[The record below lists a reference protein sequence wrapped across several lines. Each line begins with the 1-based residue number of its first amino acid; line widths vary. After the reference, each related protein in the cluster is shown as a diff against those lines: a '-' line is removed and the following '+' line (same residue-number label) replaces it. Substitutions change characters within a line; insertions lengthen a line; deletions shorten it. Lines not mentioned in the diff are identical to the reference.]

1 MFKKILGIILDI
13 IFIVL
18 IIGIIYY
25 FFILKKDNTMI
36 ENVQLQSFSPNYEDT
51 VSNSQALTNLNVIN
65 ENTNNSS
72 TNSISTNNKYYYN
85 QLGYNAKLI
94 YTALENNIDNL
105 KKDNFKI
112 NFSTK
117 FNDLL
122 NKQNGKSV
130 LDKSFQAALDAFFYD
145 HPELFYIDLTK
156 ITLYTKYTT
165 IGSKTTYTVSL
176 APQNNKNYLSDSFS
190 SESQVDNAINQI
202 EQIRNSIVSRVNGNN
217 YNKALI
223 VHDTLVDMLEYNQ
236 NDSNS
241 NTHNIY
247 GAFVNR
253 SVVCEGYAKS
263 FKYIMDSLNIP
274 CILVGGVA
282 TNNTSTTESHMW
294 NYIQLDG
301 NWYGVDVTW
310 DDPVII
316 GGSSKKSSRVRRD
329 YFCKGA
335 SSFKLHKADGK
346 ISQNGETFSIPTLS
360 SKNYKNK

>member
-1 MFKKILGIILDI
+1 MF
-13 IFIVL
+13 
-18 IIGIIYY
+18 
-25 FFILKKDNTMI
+25 
-36 ENVQLQSFSPNYEDT
+36 
-51 VSNSQALTNLNVIN
+51 
-65 ENTNNSS
+65 
-72 TNSISTNNKYYYN
+72 
-85 QLGYNAKLI
+85 
-94 YTALENNIDNL
+94 
-105 KKDNFKI
+105 
-112 NFSTK
+112 
-117 FNDLL
+117 
-122 NKQNGKSV
+122 
-130 LDKSFQAALDAFFYD
+130 
-145 HPELFYIDLTK
+145 
-156 ITLYTKYTT
+156 
-165 IGSKTTYTVSL
+165 
-176 APQNNKNYLSDSFS
+176 KNYLSDSFS

-329 YFCKGA
+329 YFCKD
-335 SSFKLHKADGK
+335 SSAFNLHQADGK

>member
-202 EQIRNSIVSRVNGNN
+202 EQMRNSIVSRVNGNN

-223 VHDTLVDMLEYNQ
+223 VHDTLVDMLEYDQ

-316 GGSSKKSSRVRRD
+316 GGSSKRSSRVRRD
-329 YFCKGA
+329 YFCKG
-335 SSFKLHKADGK
+335 SSAFNLHQADGK

-360 SKNYKNK
+360 SKDYKNK

>member
-72 TNSISTNNKYYYN
+72 TNSINTNNKYYYN

>member
-247 GAFVNR
+247 GSFVNR

-274 CILVGGVA
+274 CILVDGVA

-329 YFCKGA
+329 YFCKD
-335 SSFKLHKADGK
+335 SSAFNLHQADGK

-360 SKNYKNK
+360 SKDYKNK

>member
-13 IFIVL
+13 IL
-18 IIGIIYY
+18 ISLVIGVIYY
-25 FFILKKDNTMI
+25 FLNSNKDNTMI
-36 ENVQLQSFSPNYEDT
+36 SNELLSFSPNYEDDALT
-51 VSNSQALTNLNVIN
+51 SQALTNLNVIN
-65 ENTNNSS
+65 ETSNYSNTSS
-72 TNSISTNNKYYYN
+72 SSTNNKYYYN

-282 TNNTSTTESHMW
+282 TNNASTTESHMW

-329 YFCKGA
+329 YFCKD
-335 SSFKLHKADGK
+335 SSAFNLHQADGK

>member
-360 SKNYKNK
+360 SKDYKNQ

>member
-1 MFKKILGIILDI
+1 MFKKIWGIILDI

-51 VSNSQALTNLNVIN
+51 LSNSQALTNLNVIN

-176 APQNNKNYLSDSFS
+176 APQNNKNYLSDSFN

-202 EQIRNSIVSRVNGNN
+202 EQIRNSIVSRVNGSN

-223 VHDTLVDMLEYNQ
+223 VHDTLVDMLEYEQ

-274 CILVGGVA
+274 CILVGGIA
-282 TNNTSTTESHMW
+282 TNNSSNTESHMW

-360 SKNYKNK
+360 SKDYKNK

>member
-236 NDSNS
+236 NDGNS

-329 YFCKGA
+329 YFCKD
-335 SSFKLHKADGK
+335 SSAFNLHQADGK

>member
-360 SKNYKNK
+360 SKDYKNK

>member
-1 MFKKILGIILDI
+1 M
-13 IFIVL
+13 
-18 IIGIIYY
+18 
-25 FFILKKDNTMI
+25 
-36 ENVQLQSFSPNYEDT
+36 
-51 VSNSQALTNLNVIN
+51 
-65 ENTNNSS
+65 
-72 TNSISTNNKYYYN
+72 
-85 QLGYNAKLI
+85 
-94 YTALENNIDNL
+94 

-176 APQNNKNYLSDSFS
+176 APQNNKNYLSDSFN

-274 CILVGGVA
+274 CILVGGIA
-282 TNNTSTTESHMW
+282 TNNSSNTESHMW

>member
-1 MFKKILGIILDI
+1 M
-13 IFIVL
+13 
-18 IIGIIYY
+18 
-25 FFILKKDNTMI
+25 N
-36 ENVQLQSFSPNYEDT
+36 
-51 VSNSQALTNLNVIN
+51 
-65 ENTNNSS
+65 
-72 TNSISTNNKYYYN
+72 
-85 QLGYNAKLI
+85 
-94 YTALENNIDNL
+94 
-105 KKDNFKI
+105 KDNFKI

-329 YFCKGA
+329 YFCKD
-335 SSFKLHKADGK
+335 SSAFNLHQADGK

-360 SKNYKNK
+360 SKDYKNK

>member
-1 MFKKILGIILDI
+1 MFKKIWGIILDI

-51 VSNSQALTNLNVIN
+51 LSNSQALTNLNVIN
-65 ENTNNSS
+65 EDTNNSS

-176 APQNNKNYLSDSFS
+176 APQNNKNYLSDSFN

-202 EQIRNSIVSRVNGNN
+202 EQIRNSIVSRVNGSN

-223 VHDTLVDMLEYNQ
+223 VHDTLVDMLEYEQ

-360 SKNYKNK
+360 SKDYKNK

>member
-51 VSNSQALTNLNVIN
+51 LSNSQALTNLNVIN
-65 ENTNNSS
+65 EDTNNSS

-176 APQNNKNYLSDSFS
+176 APQNNKNYLSDSFN

-202 EQIRNSIVSRVNGNN
+202 EQIRNSIVSRVNGSN

-223 VHDTLVDMLEYNQ
+223 VHDTLVDMLEYEQ

-274 CILVGGVA
+274 CILVGGIA
-282 TNNTSTTESHMW
+282 TNNSSNTESHMW

-360 SKNYKNK
+360 SKDYKNK

>member
-51 VSNSQALTNLNVIN
+51 LSNSQALTNLNVIN

-176 APQNNKNYLSDSFS
+176 APQNNKNYLSDSFN

-202 EQIRNSIVSRVNGNN
+202 EQIRNSIVSRVNGSN

-223 VHDTLVDMLEYNQ
+223 VHDTLVDMLEYEQ

-274 CILVGGVA
+274 CILVGGIA
-282 TNNTSTTESHMW
+282 TNNSSNTESHMW

-360 SKNYKNK
+360 SKDYKNK

>member
-13 IFIVL
+13 IL
-18 IIGIIYY
+18 IALVIGVIYY
-25 FFILKKDNTMI
+25 FLNSNKDNTMI
-36 ENVQLQSFSPNYEDT
+36 SNELLSFSPNYEEDT
-51 VSNSQALTNLNVIN
+51 LASQALTNLNVIN
-65 ENTNNSS
+65 ETSNYSNTSS
-72 TNSISTNNKYYYN
+72 SSTNNKYYYN

-94 YTALENNIDNL
+94 YTGLENNIDNL

-122 NKQNGKSV
+122 NQQNGKSI
-130 LDKSFQAALDAFFYD
+130 LDRSFQAALDAFFYD

-176 APQNNKNYLSDSFS
+176 TPKDDKNYLADGFY
-190 SESQVDNAINQI
+190 SEIQVDTAINQVQ
-202 EQIRNSIVSRVNGNN
+202 QIRNSIVSRVNGNN

-223 VHDTLVDMLEYNQ
+223 VHDTLVDMLEYDQSTNGI
-236 NDSNS
+236 

-247 GAFVNR
+247 GAFMEH
-253 SVVCEGYAKS
+253 SVVCEGYAKA

-282 TNNTSTTESHMW
+282 TNNASTTESHMW

-316 GGSSKKSSRVRRD
+316 GGSSKKSSKVRRD
-329 YFCKGA
+329 YFCKGS

-346 ISQNGETFSIPTLS
+346 ISENGETFSIPTLS
-360 SKNYKNK
+360 SKDYKNK

>member
-1 MFKKILGIILDI
+1 MFKKIWGIILDI

-329 YFCKGA
+329 YFCKG
-335 SSFKLHKADGK
+335 SSAFNLHQADGK

>member
-51 VSNSQALTNLNVIN
+51 LSNSQALTNLNVIN
-65 ENTNNSS
+65 EDTNNSS
-72 TNSISTNNKYYYN
+72 TNYISTNNKYYYN

-176 APQNNKNYLSDSFS
+176 APQNNKNYLSDSFN

-202 EQIRNSIVSRVNGNN
+202 EQIRNSIVSRVNGSN

-223 VHDTLVDMLEYNQ
+223 VHDTLVDMLEYEQ

-274 CILVGGVA
+274 CILVGGIA
-282 TNNTSTTESHMW
+282 TNNSSNTESHMW

-360 SKNYKNK
+360 SKDYKNK

>member
-13 IFIVL
+13 IL
-18 IIGIIYY
+18 IALVIGVIYY
-25 FFILKKDNTMI
+25 FLNSNKDNTMI
-36 ENVQLQSFSPNYEDT
+36 SNELLSFSPNYEEDT
-51 VSNSQALTNLNVIN
+51 LASQALTNLNVIN
-65 ENTNNSS
+65 ETSNYSNTSS
-72 TNSISTNNKYYYN
+72 SSTNNKYYYN

-94 YTALENNIDNL
+94 YTGLENNIDNL

-122 NKQNGKSV
+122 NQQNGKSI
-130 LDKSFQAALDAFFYD
+130 LDRSFQAALDAFFYD

-176 APQNNKNYLSDSFS
+176 TPKDDKNYLADGFY
-190 SESQVDNAINQI
+190 SETQVDTAINQVQ
-202 EQIRNSIVSRVNGNN
+202 QIRNSIVSRVNGNN

-223 VHDTLVDMLEYNQ
+223 VHDTLVDMLEYDQSTNGI
-236 NDSNS
+236 

-247 GAFVNR
+247 GAFMEH
-253 SVVCEGYAKS
+253 SVVCEGYAKA

-282 TNNTSTTESHMW
+282 TNMPLLLNHICGITY
-294 NYIQLDG
+294 N
-301 NWYGVDVTW
+301 
-310 DDPVII
+310 
-316 GGSSKKSSRVRRD
+316 
-329 YFCKGA
+329 
-335 SSFKLHKADGK
+335 
-346 ISQNGETFSIPTLS
+346 
-360 SKNYKNK
+360 

>member
-72 TNSISTNNKYYYN
+72 TNSINTNNKYYYN

-329 YFCKGA
+329 YFCKD
-335 SSFKLHKADGK
+335 SSAFNLHQADGK

>member
-176 APQNNKNYLSDSFS
+176 APQNNKNYLSDSFNS
-190 SESQVDNAINQI
+190 DSQVDNAINQI
-202 EQIRNSIVSRVNGNN
+202 EQIRNSIVSRVNGSN

-223 VHDTLVDMLEYNQ
+223 VHDTLVDMLEYEQ

-329 YFCKGA
+329 YFCKG
-335 SSFKLHKADGK
+335 SSAFNLHQADGK

-360 SKNYKNK
+360 SKDYKNK

>member
-13 IFIVL
+13 IL
-18 IIGIIYY
+18 ISLVIGVIYY
-25 FFILKKDNTMI
+25 FLNSNKDNTMI
-36 ENVQLQSFSPNYEDT
+36 SNELLSFSPNYEDDALT
-51 VSNSQALTNLNVIN
+51 SQALTNLNVIN
-65 ENTNNSS
+65 ETSNYSNTSS
-72 TNSISTNNKYYYN
+72 SSTNNKYYYN

-94 YTALENNIDNL
+94 YTGLENNIDNL

-122 NKQNGKSV
+122 NQQNGKSI
-130 LDKSFQAALDAFFYD
+130 LDRSFQAALDAFFYD

-176 APQNNKNYLSDSFS
+176 TPKDDKNYLADGFY
-190 SESQVDNAINQI
+190 SETQVDTAINQVQ
-202 EQIRNSIVSRVNGNN
+202 QIRNIIVSRVNGNN

-223 VHDTLVDMLEYNQ
+223 VHDTLVDMLDYDQSINGI
-236 NDSNS
+236 NA
-241 NTHNIY
+241 HNIY
-247 GAFVNR
+247 GAFMEH
-253 SVVCEGYAKS
+253 SVVCEGYAKT

-346 ISQNGETFSIPTLS
+346 ISQNGETFSIPILS

>member
-329 YFCKGA
+329 YFCKD
-335 SSFKLHKADGK
+335 SSAFNLHQADGK

-360 SKNYKNK
+360 SKDYKNK

>member
-51 VSNSQALTNLNVIN
+51 LSNSQALTNLNVIN

-176 APQNNKNYLSDSFS
+176 APQNNKNYLSDSFN

-202 EQIRNSIVSRVNGNN
+202 EQIRNSIVSRVNGSN

-223 VHDTLVDMLEYNQ
+223 VHDTLVDMLEYEQ

-274 CILVGGVA
+274 CILVGGIA
-282 TNNTSTTESHMW
+282 TNNSSNTESHMW

-329 YFCKGA
+329 YFCKD
-335 SSFKLHKADGK
+335 SSAFNLHQADGK

-360 SKNYKNK
+360 SKDYKNK

>member
-223 VHDTLVDMLEYNQ
+223 VHDTLVDMLEYDQ

-253 SVVCEGYAKS
+253 NVVCEGYAKS

-274 CILVGGVA
+274 CILVGGIA
-282 TNNTSTTESHMW
+282 TNNSSNTESHMW

-329 YFCKGA
+329 YFCKG
-335 SSFKLHKADGK
+335 SSAFNLHQADGK

-360 SKNYKNK
+360 SKDYKNK

>member
-13 IFIVL
+13 IL
-18 IIGIIYY
+18 IALVGGIIYY
-25 FFILKKDNTMI
+25 FFNSNKDNTMI
-36 ENVQLQSFSPNYEDT
+36 SNELLSFSPDYKNEST
-51 VSNSQALTNLNVIN
+51 SQAITNFTSIDGISDSAI
-65 ENTNNSS
+65 NSS
-72 TNSISTNNKYYYN
+72 TTNSGNKYYYN

-122 NKQNGKSV
+122 NQPNGKST
-130 LDKSFQAALDAFFYD
+130 LDRSFQAALDAFFYD

-165 IGSKTTYTVSL
+165 LGSKTTYTVSL
-176 APQNNKNYLSDSFS
+176 TPKDNNNYLSDGFY
-190 SESQVDNAINQI
+190 SETQVDTAISQI
-202 EQIRNSIVSRVNGNN
+202 QQLRNSIVSQVSGSD

-223 VHDTLVDMLEYNQ
+223 VHDTLVDMLEYDQ
-236 NDSNS
+236 STTKT

-247 GAFVNR
+247 GAFIEN
-253 SVVCEGYAKS
+253 SVVCEGYAKA

-274 CILVGGVA
+274 CILVGGIA
-282 TNNTSTTESHMW
+282 TNSSGATESHMW

-301 NWYGVDVTW
+301 NWYGVDATW

-316 GGSSKKSSRVRRD
+316 GGSSKKSSKVRRD
-329 YFCKGA
+329 YFCKGS
-335 SSFKLHKADGK
+335 SSFKLHKSDGR
-346 ISQNGETFSIPTLS
+346 ISENGEAFSIPTLS
-360 SKNYKNK
+360 SKDYKNK

>member
-1 MFKKILGIILDI
+1 MFKKIWGIILDI

-51 VSNSQALTNLNVIN
+51 LSNSQALTNLNVIN
-65 ENTNNSS
+65 EDTNNSS

-176 APQNNKNYLSDSFS
+176 APQNNKNYLSDSFNS
-190 SESQVDNAINQI
+190 DSQVDNAINQI
-202 EQIRNSIVSRVNGNN
+202 EQIRNSIVSRVNGSN

-223 VHDTLVDMLEYNQ
+223 VHDTLVDMLEYEQ

-274 CILVGGVA
+274 CILVGGIA
-282 TNNTSTTESHMW
+282 TNNSSNTESHMW

-360 SKNYKNK
+360 SKDYKNK

>member
-122 NKQNGKSV
+122 NKQNGKNV

-241 NTHNIY
+241 NTHSIY

-301 NWYGVDVTW
+301 DWYGVDVTW

-329 YFCKGA
+329 YFCKG
-335 SSFKLHKADGK
+335 SSAFNLHQADGK

-360 SKNYKNK
+360 SKDYKNK

>member
-1 MFKKILGIILDI
+1 MFKKIFGIILDI

-51 VSNSQALTNLNVIN
+51 ISNSQALTNLNVIN
-65 ENTNNSS
+65 ENTNNFS

-202 EQIRNSIVSRVNGNN
+202 EQMRNSIVSRVNGSN

-223 VHDTLVDMLEYNQ
+223 VHDTLVDMLEYDQ

-310 DDPVII
+310 DDPLII

-335 SSFKLHKADGK
+335 SSFKLHKVDGK

-360 SKNYKNK
+360 SKDYKNK

>member
-72 TNSISTNNKYYYN
+72 TNSINTNNKYYYN

-360 SKNYKNK
+360 SKDYKNK

>member
-1 MFKKILGIILDI
+1 MFKKIFGIILDI

-51 VSNSQALTNLNVIN
+51 ISNSQALTNLNVIN
-65 ENTNNSS
+65 ENTNNFS

-202 EQIRNSIVSRVNGNN
+202 EQMRNSIVSRVNGSN

-223 VHDTLVDMLEYNQ
+223 VHDTLVDMLEYDQ

-310 DDPVII
+310 DDPLII

-360 SKNYKNK
+360 SKDYKNK

>member
-176 APQNNKNYLSDSFS
+176 APQNNRNYLSDSFS

-223 VHDTLVDMLEYNQ
+223 VHDTLVDMLEYDQ

-253 SVVCEGYAKS
+253 NVVCEGYAKS

-274 CILVGGVA
+274 CILVGGIA
-282 TNNTSTTESHMW
+282 TNNSSNTESHMW

-329 YFCKGA
+329 YFCKG
-335 SSFKLHKADGK
+335 SSAFNLHQADGK

-360 SKNYKNK
+360 SKDYKNK

>member
-329 YFCKGA
+329 YFCKD
-335 SSFKLHKADGK
+335 SSAFNLHQADGK

>member
-51 VSNSQALTNLNVIN
+51 ISNSQALTNLNVIN

-122 NKQNGKSV
+122 NQQNGKSI
-130 LDKSFQAALDAFFYD
+130 LDRSFQAALDAFFYD

-176 APQNNKNYLSDSFS
+176 TPKDDKNYLADGFY
-190 SESQVDNAINQI
+190 SETQVDNAINQI
-202 EQIRNSIVSRVNGNN
+202 EQMRNSIVSRVNGSN

-223 VHDTLVDMLEYNQ
+223 VHDTLVDMLEYDQ

-274 CILVGGVA
+274 CILVGGIA

-301 NWYGVDVTW
+301 NWYGIDVTW

>member
-1 MFKKILGIILDI
+1 MFKKIWGIILDI

-51 VSNSQALTNLNVIN
+51 LSNSQALTNLNVIN
-65 ENTNNSS
+65 EDTNNSS

-176 APQNNKNYLSDSFS
+176 APQNNKNYLSDSFN

-202 EQIRNSIVSRVNGNN
+202 EQIRNSIVSRVNGSN

-223 VHDTLVDMLEYNQ
+223 VHDTLVDMLEYEQ

-274 CILVGGVA
+274 CILVGGIA
-282 TNNTSTTESHMW
+282 TNNSSNTESHMW

-360 SKNYKNK
+360 SKDYKNK